1 MKLPKNVVVVQKVP
15 DELIGMDGN
24 RRFFNPGEI
33 KRKADLIVSLLG
45 PKKGINREYFV
56 RDAEDGGFEIVVESQ
71 LEQEEEKAFQ
81 EKAVKSAQARASLV
95 VENAASDNPQMI
107 SLPEQMRVDSSREKT
122 AEIKDGK
129 LFVATEQEAEDIIA
143 IQNELRR
150 GPLMIGDQV
159 FEIEDNL
166 KFFQVDSQTTDPQEM
181 EVVLMA
187 CDYVGTAPQIKVSEV
202 VPDGSF
208 SRPVSAVASPGAIT
222 KEHWFAMVEHL
233 KFPPEDRNKIRVRAK
248 VARRFE
254 AGRSQKV
261 LKKIT
266 ITEILSLGS

>member
-1 MKLPKNVVVVQKVP
+1 MKLLINIIVVQKVP
-15 DELIGMDGN
+15 DELIGLDGT

-33 KRKADLIVSLLG
+33 KRKADLVVSLLG
-45 PKKGINREYFV
+45 PKKGINREYFI
-56 RDAEDGGFEIVVESQ
+56 RDSEDGGFEIVVESE

-95 VENAASDNPQMI
+95 VENASSDNPEMI
-107 SLPEQMRVDSSREKT
+107 SLPEQMIVDSSREDV

-129 LFVATEQEAEDIIA
+129 LLVATEQEAEDLIA

-150 GPLMIGDQV
+150 GPLMIGDRV
-159 FEIEDNL
+159 FQLDEKL
-166 KFFQVDSQTTDPQEM
+166 KFFQVDSQTSEPQEM
-181 EVVLMA
+181 EIVLMA
-187 CDYVGTAPQIKVSEV
+187 LDYADTSPQIKVSEV
-202 VPDGSF
+202 LADGSF
-208 SRPVSAVASPGAIT
+208 SKPVSAVASPGAIT
-222 KEHWFAMVEHL
+222 HEHWIAMVEHL
-233 KFPPEDRNKIRVRAK
+233 KLPPEDRDKMRVRAK